1 MTPAS
6 DPDGSIAGYTLQRS
20 VNGGPY
26 ETVYTGGA
34 LTFTDRAENW
44 SWDTVQYRVQAVDNQ
59 DGVSAWTASPQRQVQ
74 PGRLYLTGCEANLG
88 RVVRSFD
95 FTVTVNASGE
105 FPVSGI
111 QTVIRLDGQ
120 EQLRRIVSSG
130 DQVKLFI
137 DLWIVGSGEHT
148 IEVTA
153 SRDRFTDAVGTY
165 RFIVVPIEL
174 GEGGRL
180 ERLENRKG
188 QAVYPVTLM
197 EGIFRRRDGK
207 SLEEVLEHLNGGGE
221 ADTHGIPAGGTGGQV
236 LAKRSGTDYDAHW
249 ITPEGG
255 AAPDIQATVETLPA
269 GSSATVQVKGDS
281 RNPVFHFGIPKG
293 ERGTDGQD
301 GAPGKN
307 GDPGA
312 DGAPGQDGEP
322 GPGVPAG
329 GTAGQLLKKASE
341 EDYSTA
347 WTDPPVYTVEDVGA
361 VPVSRTVNGKASLT

>member
-1 MTPAS
+1 M
-6 DPDGSIAGYTLQRS
+6 
-20 VNGGPY
+20 
-26 ETVYTGGA
+26 
-34 LTFTDRAENW
+34 
-44 SWDTVQYRVQAVDNQ
+44 
-59 DGVSAWTASPQRQVQ
+59 SAWAVSPQRQVQ

-137 DLWIVGSGEHT
+137 DLWIVESGEHT

-174 GEGGRL
+174 GAGGRL

-207 SLEEVLEHLNGGGE
+207 SL
-221 ADTHGIPAGGTGGQV
+221 
-236 LAKRSGTDYDAHW
+236 
-249 ITPEGG
+249 
-255 AAPDIQATVETLPA
+255 
-269 GSSATVQVKGDS
+269 
-281 RNPVFHFGIPKG
+281 
-293 ERGTDGQD
+293 
-301 GAPGKN
+301 
-307 GDPGA
+307 
-312 DGAPGQDGEP
+312 
-322 GPGVPAG
+322 
-329 GTAGQLLKKASE
+329 
-341 EDYSTA
+341 
-347 WTDPPVYTVEDVGA
+347 
-361 VPVSRTVNGKASLT
+361 